1 MGAWMNGRVHRYM
14 DMWMDGEVGRW
25 VSGQSARTGRWMD
38 ECLIDG
44 CVDGWLDV
52 SLGGRMDG

>member
-1 MGAWMNGRVHRYM
+1 MGRS
-14 DMWMDGEVGRW
+14 

-38 ECLIDG
+38 ECQIDG